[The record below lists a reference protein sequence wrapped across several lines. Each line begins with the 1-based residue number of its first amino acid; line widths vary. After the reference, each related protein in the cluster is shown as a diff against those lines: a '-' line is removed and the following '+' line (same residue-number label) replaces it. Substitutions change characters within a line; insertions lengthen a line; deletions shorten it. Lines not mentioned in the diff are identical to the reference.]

1 MDLGKLIVILVIAV
15 IILIFIL
22 FPEVRT
28 LFSGITRLFIKDM
41 ATTPEGAEAIYGEK
55 IDQAQDAYNKAD
67 NAYKVAAGKLSNAQK
82 DMKNLKAKVESECE
96 SLVKANKI
104 ELAQLKADE
113 REEIMADIKRYSE
126 LVKAYEDAANTA
138 KEAQEMCEKNL
149 RKLKRESKEVVENMK
164 VKKQLQE
171 VYDDMDELKNVTATD
186 KLLDSV
192 RDKNK
197 DLDAIVEGS
206 KVVHNNKMSTKLAK
220 AEVEAKIEAYIDGES
235 GELPLATKENI
246 GRTVD
251 YVAGRNRYIGYL
263 ISLATR
269 SFKNYRIGL
278 DCSNGSS
285 SAIAKSVFDALGAK
299 TYVINNEPNGTNI
312 NTNCGSTHIGVLQQY
327 VKEKGLD
334 VGFAYD
340 GDADRC
346 IAVDEN
352 GNVIDGDLI
361 LYVCGKYLKE
371 QGKLKN
377 DTIVTTVMSNLGLY
391 KACDKAGIHYEKTAV
406 GDKYVYEN
414 MTQNGHCL
422 GGEQSG
428 HIIFSKHATT
438 GDGILTSL
446 MIMEVLTE
454 KKQTLGTLA
463 GEVKIYPQLLKNV
476 RVADKKTARENPEV
490 QKAVDQVAEALGDE
504 GRILVRESG
513 TEPLIRVMV
522 EAAEDALCEKYV
534 DQVVDVMKAQ
544 GLVGE

>member
-82 DMKNLKAKVESECE
+82 DMKNLKAKLEKVESECK

-220 AEVEAKIEAYIDGES
+220 AEVEAKKNS
-235 GELPLATKENI
+235 SN
-246 GRTVD
+246 D
-251 YVAGRNRYIGYL
+251 YL
-263 ISLATR
+263 DSL
-269 SFKNYRIGL
+269 K
-278 DCSNGSS
+278 
-285 SAIAKSVFDALGAK
+285 K
-299 TYVINNEPNGTNI
+299 
-312 NTNCGSTHIGVLQQY
+312 
-327 VKEKGLD
+327 
-334 VGFAYD
+334 
-340 GDADRC
+340 
-346 IAVDEN
+346 
-352 GNVIDGDLI
+352 
-361 LYVCGKYLKE
+361 KYNK
-371 QGKLKN
+371 
-377 DTIVTTVMSNLGLY
+377 
-391 KACDKAGIHYEKTAV
+391 
-406 GDKYVYEN
+406 
-414 MTQNGHCL
+414 
-422 GGEQSG
+422 
-428 HIIFSKHATT
+428 
-438 GDGILTSL
+438 
-446 MIMEVLTE
+446 
-454 KKQTLGTLA
+454 
-463 GEVKIYPQLLKNV
+463 
-476 RVADKKTARENPEV
+476 
-490 QKAVDQVAEALGDE
+490 
-504 GRILVRESG
+504 
-513 TEPLIRVMV
+513 
-522 EAAEDALCEKYV
+522 
-534 DQVVDVMKAQ
+534 
-544 GLVGE
+544 

>member
-82 DMKNLKAKVESECE
+82 DMKNLKAKLKKVESECE

-220 AEVEAKIEAYIDGES
+220 AEVEAKKNS
-235 GELPLATKENI
+235 SN
-246 GRTVD
+246 D
-251 YVAGRNRYIGYL
+251 YL
-263 ISLATR
+263 DSL
-269 SFKNYRIGL
+269 K
-278 DCSNGSS
+278 
-285 SAIAKSVFDALGAK
+285 K
-299 TYVINNEPNGTNI
+299 
-312 NTNCGSTHIGVLQQY
+312 
-327 VKEKGLD
+327 
-334 VGFAYD
+334 
-340 GDADRC
+340 
-346 IAVDEN
+346 
-352 GNVIDGDLI
+352 
-361 LYVCGKYLKE
+361 KYNK
-371 QGKLKN
+371 
-377 DTIVTTVMSNLGLY
+377 
-391 KACDKAGIHYEKTAV
+391 
-406 GDKYVYEN
+406 
-414 MTQNGHCL
+414 
-422 GGEQSG
+422 
-428 HIIFSKHATT
+428 
-438 GDGILTSL
+438 
-446 MIMEVLTE
+446 
-454 KKQTLGTLA
+454 
-463 GEVKIYPQLLKNV
+463 
-476 RVADKKTARENPEV
+476 
-490 QKAVDQVAEALGDE
+490 
-504 GRILVRESG
+504 
-513 TEPLIRVMV
+513 
-522 EAAEDALCEKYV
+522 
-534 DQVVDVMKAQ
+534 
-544 GLVGE
+544 

>member
-22 FPEVRT
+22 FPEART

-82 DMKNLKAKVESECE
+82 DMKNLKAKLEKVESECE

-220 AEVEAKIEAYIDGES
+220 AEVEAKKNS
-235 GELPLATKENI
+235 SN
-246 GRTVD
+246 D
-251 YVAGRNRYIGYL
+251 YL
-263 ISLATR
+263 DSL
-269 SFKNYRIGL
+269 K
-278 DCSNGSS
+278 
-285 SAIAKSVFDALGAK
+285 K
-299 TYVINNEPNGTNI
+299 
-312 NTNCGSTHIGVLQQY
+312 
-327 VKEKGLD
+327 
-334 VGFAYD
+334 
-340 GDADRC
+340 
-346 IAVDEN
+346 
-352 GNVIDGDLI
+352 
-361 LYVCGKYLKE
+361 KYNK
-371 QGKLKN
+371 
-377 DTIVTTVMSNLGLY
+377 
-391 KACDKAGIHYEKTAV
+391 
-406 GDKYVYEN
+406 
-414 MTQNGHCL
+414 
-422 GGEQSG
+422 
-428 HIIFSKHATT
+428 
-438 GDGILTSL
+438 
-446 MIMEVLTE
+446 
-454 KKQTLGTLA
+454 
-463 GEVKIYPQLLKNV
+463 
-476 RVADKKTARENPEV
+476 
-490 QKAVDQVAEALGDE
+490 
-504 GRILVRESG
+504 
-513 TEPLIRVMV
+513 
-522 EAAEDALCEKYV
+522 
-534 DQVVDVMKAQ
+534 
-544 GLVGE
+544 